1 MLEGGRFSN
10 SPRVERL
17 RGPTD
22 ILAIDIGSSKASLSL
37 LRPSTLKFTEF
48 SRDPW
53 VNYDLITENLGKT
66 KIKWIDGNIF
76 QMRIAAKIVEMV
88 QETDFRQI
96 HEIALTGLSNSLA
109 VRNGQTGETKVI
121 MDEPSL
127 VTELTSGQREILEG
141 YGLNESLKIQS
152 ALMKL
157 LSLKNHGEYVEKLFG
172 TGTKFEDLQFGTLM
186 SLLTEGFGGN
196 LNQIPQADFRAFAA
210 NTGISDGIILNN
222 LLFDLGLPVFDFKK
236 DNQTQGHYAEVTIV
250 NDLDAEVA
258 VMESLYGTRTLKPED
273 IVISTDTVGK
283 VISKKAGRGQNG
295 KWKKTGNL
303 NYCSQ
308 RNGLGG
314 IHQTWFCDI
323 LHIENNG
330 QIYQV
335 VADMLAELVK
345 IQSDSYFYNPD
356 GGSGNNGG
364 TLYEQEEGQLVEMTR
379 QKVMSLPVAEKRVI
393 MAAILKGAA
402 YGLIAKAEE
411 AWDEDSPD
419 ESKRL
424 MIYGGLANKRPT
436 WQTFLAEVSPFE
448 VSNIKIPSGAEA
460 AAIMVGR
467 SLGNMDGF
475 TIPNPQ
481 VIEVDV
487 SPDRVA
493 ERRQEYLMWKQ
504 RYDKLIQKEH

>member
-10 SPRVERL
+10 SLPVERL
-17 RGPTD
+17 RHPTD

-37 LRPSTLKFTEF
+37 LRSATLKFTEF

-53 VNYDLITENLGKT
+53 VNYDLVTENLGKT
-66 KIKWIDGNIF
+66 KIKWIDGNVF

-88 QETDFRQI
+88 RETDFRQI

-109 VRNGQTGETKVI
+109 VRNEQTGETKVI

-127 VTELTSGQREILEG
+127 VTELTSGQREILER

-157 LSLKNHGEYVEKLFG
+157 LSFKNHDEYVERLFG
-172 TGTKFEDLQFGTLM
+172 TGARFEDLQFGTLM

-210 NTGISDGIILNN
+210 NTGISDGITLNN
-222 LLFDLGLPVFDFKK
+222 LLFDLGLPMFNFKK
-236 DNQTQGHYAEVTIV
+236 DNQTQGRYAEVTIV

-258 VMESLYGTRTLKPED
+258 VMESLYETGTLKPED

-295 KWKKTGNL
+295 KWKKTGDL

-323 LHIENNG
+323 LHMENNG

-335 VADMLAELVK
+335 VADMLPELVK

-364 TLYEQEEGQLVEMTR
+364 TLFRQIGQSLVEMTKEEVMGLSDEKK
-379 QKVMSLPVAEKRVI
+379 KVV

-411 AWDEDSPD
+411 VWDEDLPD
-419 ESKRL
+419 ESRRL
-424 MIYGGLANKRPT
+424 MIYGGLANKRPG

-467 SLGNMDGF
+467 SLGNMDSF
-475 TIPNPQ
+475 TIPSPQ
-481 VIEVDV
+481 RVVVDML
-487 SPDRVA
+487 PAIVA
-493 ERRQEYLMWKQ
+493 ERRRRYLVWKQ
-504 RYDKLIQKEH
+504 KLDQL